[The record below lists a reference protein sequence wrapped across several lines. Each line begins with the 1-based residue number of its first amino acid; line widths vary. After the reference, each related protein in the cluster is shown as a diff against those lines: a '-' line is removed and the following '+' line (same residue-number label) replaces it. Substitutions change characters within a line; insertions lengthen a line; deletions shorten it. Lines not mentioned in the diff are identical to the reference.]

1 MKYHKSKDFNNL
13 TDQCGK
19 KNVKKKP
26 PLKFDAIPVELTLT
40 AFVIAV
46 YSQRSCEFMSSVD
59 SFMR

>member
-1 MKYHKSKDFNNL
+1 MWE
-13 TDQCGK
+13 K
-19 KNVKKKP
+19 KRQKKT